1 MKHLPANSAPREETP
16 SRLPIRLRGVRW
28 SKVPWH
34 VLMLGIALLM
44 VGLSFQRAMSEAEG
58 GVGISFRGH
67 MEKLIVSLPVLLCAF
82 LVRPR
87 WLRRRWWWI
96 YGASLALLLLV
107 PIIGLERNQARRWI
121 ETPIFDLQPSE
132 FMKVALI
139 LALAG
144 ALYRNRLTRFKDWI
158 LPLALALVPM
168 ALVAMQPDLG
178 TALTIVPVTLG
189 MLYLAGSSGKVL
201 STAVICVALC
211 AFTAVRFE
219 LGVHDYQ
226 LERIDTWTQSFRPQD
241 LIEGRRGPAFH
252 AYHARV
258 AIGNGGMTGR
268 GLGQGIANQ
277 AGILPERESDS
288 IIAVIAEEGGWWGA
302 TGMLVLYTLFVLGMM
317 QTAVGLRDR
326 HARLV
331 LGGVALYFASHVFIH
346 SAVNLGLLPLTGLT
360 LPLLSTGGSSLL
372 ASFAALGLALGC
384 AANHEAALDKDAF
397 RSY

>member
-1 MKHLPANSAPREETP
+1 MKHLPANSAPREEAP
-16 SRLPIRLRGVRW
+16 GRLPFRIRGIRW
-28 SKVPWH
+28 TKVPWH
-34 VLMLGIALLM
+34 VLFLGVALLT

-67 MEKLIVSLPVLLCAF
+67 VEKLIVSAPVLIGAF

-87 WLRRRWWWI
+87 WLRRRWWWV
-96 YGASLALLLLV
+96 YGASLTLLLLV
-107 PIIGLERNQARRWI
+107 PLIGLERNQAKRWI
-121 ETPIFDLQPSE
+121 ETPLFDLQPSE

-139 LALAG
+139 VGLAG

-158 LPLALALVPM
+158 LPIGLALVPM
-168 ALVAMQPDLG
+168 LFVGMQPDLG
-178 TALTIVPVTLG
+178 TALTIIPVTIG
-189 MLYLAGSSGKVL
+189 MLYLAGASGRVL
-201 STAVICVALC
+201 VGSMTCVALV
-211 AFTAVRFE
+211 AFIAVRSE
-219 LGVHDYQ
+219 IGVREYQ
-226 LERIDTWTQSFRPQD
+226 LERIDTWSQSFLPQD

-258 AIGNGGMTGR
+258 SIGNGGMTGR

-288 IIAVIAEEGGWWGA
+288 IVAVIAEEGGWWGA

-331 LGGVALYFASHVFIH
+331 LGGVALYFGSHVFIH

-384 AANHEAALDKDAF
+384 AANHEAALDRDAF

>member
-1 MKHLPANSAPREETP
+1 LKHLPANSAPREEAP
-16 SRLPIRLRGVRW
+16 GRLPIRIRGVRW

-34 VLMLGIALLM
+34 VLLLGVALLM

-67 MEKLIVSLPVLLCAF
+67 MQKLVVSLPVLLCAF

-87 WLRRRWWWI
+87 WLRRRWWWV
-96 YGASLALLLLV
+96 YGASLGLLMLV
-107 PIIGLERNQARRWI
+107 PFIGVDRNNARRWI
-121 ETPIFDLQPSE
+121 DTPVFDLQPSE

-139 LALAG
+139 LGLAG
-144 ALYRNRLTRFKDWI
+144 ALYRNRLARFKDWL
-158 LPLALALVPM
+158 LPLGLALVPM
-168 ALVAMQPDLG
+168 GLVALQPDLG

-189 MLYLAGSSGKVL
+189 MLYLAGASGRVL
-201 STAVICVALC
+201 TTTIVCVSLV

-219 LGVHDYQ
+219 LGVREYQ
-226 LERIDTWTQSFRPQD
+226 LERIDTWTQSYWPED

-288 IIAVIAEEGGWWGA
+288 IVAVIAEEGGWWGA

-331 LGGVALYFASHVFIH
+331 LGGVALYFGSHVFIH

-384 AANHEAALDKDAF
+384 AANHEAALDRDAF

>member
-1 MKHLPANSAPREETP
+1 MKVLPANSAPREETP
-16 SRLPIRLRGVRW
+16 STLPIRIKGVRW

-34 VLMLGIALLM
+34 VLLLG
-44 VGLSFQRAMSEAEG
+44 VGLLLVGLAFQRAMSDAEG

-67 MEKLIVSLPVLLCAF
+67 VQKMIVSAPVLLAAF
-82 LVRPR
+82 LARPR
-87 WLRRRWWWI
+87 WLRRRWWWV
-96 YGASLALLLLV
+96 YGACLVLLV
-107 PIIGLERNQARRWI
+107 LVPFIGHERNNARRWI
-121 ETPIFDLQPSE
+121 ETPVFDLQPSE

-144 ALYRNRLTRFKDWI
+144 ALYRNRLTRLRDWI
-158 LPLALALVPM
+158 LPLALAVVPM
-168 ALVAMQPDLG
+168 GLVALQPDLG

-189 MLYLAGSSGKVL
+189 MLYLAGASGRVL
-201 STAVICVALC
+201 VTAVACIAL
-211 AFTAVRFE
+211 AGFTAVKFE
-219 LGVHDYQ
+219 VGVREYQ
-226 LERIDTWTQSFRPQD
+226 LERVDTWTQSYWPQD

-252 AYHARV
+252 AYHSRV
-258 AIGNGGMTGR
+258 SIGNGGAYGR
-268 GLGQGIANQ
+268 GLGEGIANQ

-302 TGMLVLYTLFVLGMM
+302 TGLLTLYTLFVLGMM
-317 QTAVGLRDR
+317 QTAIGLRDR

-346 SAVNLGLLPLTGLT
+346 SAVNLGIVPMTGLT

-372 ASFAALGLALGC
+372 ASFAALGLALGV
-384 AANHEAALDKDAF
+384 AANHEAALDRDAF